1 MARRWQSLVE
11 VAAPVLDVG
20 RLWFSGAAVEQVLGV
35 GQPDF
40 LEAVAGPVGA
50 LDLLLAA
57 KAVNGEAE
65 AKALSLLVPRLT
77 KAVEQVL
84 GVEQPGFLG
93 PVAEPV
99 GVRFVVVLVPLVVGV
114 EEILEAG
121 LPEFLSQTFEGVSVL
136 DVRPQLK
143 RIQVQLP

>member
-1 MARRWQSLVE
+1 M
-11 VAAPVLDVG
+11 
-20 RLWFSGAAVEQVLGV
+20 GV

-99 GVRFVVVLVPLVVGV
+99 GVRFVAVLVPLVVGV